1 MARPQG
7 PDAEAAFPVINPPLL
22 VIFRY
27 GMLGLFPGEPA
38 AAVYPRSLHIH
49 YLPINCLSSLSSEAA
64 PARYKKAEQPA
75 RVPSKEL
82 AVLALAMASCPRC
95 VNHHSPATAN
105 PQLTLNTTRTA
116 EAAASSLIS
125 HNPAATARDGTGPRR
140 LYQTS
145 DRSRL
150 AVLLDRA
157 DWRA

>member
-1 MARPQG
+1 VARPQG

-22 VIFRY
+22 LIFRY

-75 RVPSKEL
+75 RVPSKDL

-95 VNHHSPATAN
+95 VYHHSPRNGQPTADAQHHAYGRGGRQQ
-105 PQLTLNTTRTA
+105 PDLSQ
-116 EAAASSLIS
+116 
-125 HNPAATARDGTGPRR
+125 PR
-140 LYQTS
+140 S
-145 DRSRL
+145 DCP
-150 AVLLDRA
+150 
-157 DWRA
+157 